1 MTEEKT
7 VVAATDTAGSPR
19 RYSKGRIALA
29 WTIAVAADALQIG
42 GFAFFTFAWPVDEGL
57 DIVVA
62 IALTLLIGWHIAFI
76 PSFIIKSLPFADL
89 APTWTVAVLLATRGK
104 AGKTTASLPTK
115 E

>member
-7 VVAATDTAGSPR
+7 AVAATEIQAPPR

-29 WTIAVAADALQIG
+29 WAIAATADALQIG
-42 GFAFFTFAWPVDEGL
+42 GFAFFAVAWPVDEGL

-62 IALTLLIGWHIAFI
+62 IALTFLIGWHIAFI

-89 APTWTVAVLLATRGK
+89 APTWTLAVLIATRGK
-104 AGKTTASLPTK
+104 NTKSTVALPAK